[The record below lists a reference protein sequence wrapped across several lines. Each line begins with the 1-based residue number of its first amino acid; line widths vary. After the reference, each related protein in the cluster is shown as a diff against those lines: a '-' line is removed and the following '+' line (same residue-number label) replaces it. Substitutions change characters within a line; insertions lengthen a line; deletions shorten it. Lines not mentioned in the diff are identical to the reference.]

1 MNRHSINIIRLT
13 LLLLF
18 LATVVHAQKN
28 YRTSELKRLATVV
41 SLPEDSIRNGY
52 NHPVTG
58 NLQLTVYCQANT
70 IEHIGLYLFADEMR
84 SLSKSPVFDFLERY
98 FLQLRFPPTMKT
110 ARNMLRDDQFKFLIG
125 SINTVSELQLTDAF
139 TLDFDKNRYVAT
151 WSRDDQKILSVTFP
165 VEYELI
171 SGENKIE
178 AENNLQ
184 ADIQRTVIKN
194 DAEDGSRLFSHYI
207 SKDITSRLYYKNDS
221 LVSDS
226 RHPAETL
233 ANIMLSLKAPG
244 DYSIRMTQVSY
255 GFRKDVFEVPL
266 RQWITFCR
274 ESGCKLYFGIDNIS
288 ADGTVNAVVFAVN
301 ESENYNH
308 VLTVSASPQ
317 LLASRSGAVEAH
329 LYSYVPTHNVMSLF
343 GKYRKSNPKTFVRK

>member
-1 MNRHSINIIRLT
+1 M
-13 LLLLF
+13 LLLLPM
-18 LATVVHAQKN
+18 ATAVHAQKS
-28 YRTSELKRLATVV
+28 YRTSELKRLAAVV

-58 NLQLTVYCQANT
+58 NLKMTVFCQSNT
-70 IEHIGLYLFADEMR
+70 IEHIGVYLFADEVR
-84 SLSKSPVFDFLERY
+84 ALSKSPIFDFLERY

-110 ARNMLRDDQFKFLIG
+110 ARNMLRDDQFKFLTG
-125 SINTVSELQLTDAF
+125 TINTVNELRLTDAF
-139 TLDFDKNRYVAT
+139 TFDYDKNRYVAT
-151 WSRDDQKILSVTFP
+151 WSRDGKKLLSVTFP

-184 ADIQRTVIKN
+184 ADIQRTVVKKDN
-194 DAEDGSRLFSHYI
+194 KEGSRLFSHYI

-233 ANIMLSLKAPG
+233 ANMMLSLKAPG
-244 DYSIRMTQVSY
+244 DYSIRLTQMSY
-255 GFRKDVFEVPL
+255 GFRKNVFEVPL
-266 RQWITFCR
+266 RQWIAFCQ
-274 ESGCKLYFGIDNIS
+274 ESGCKLYYGIDNIS
-288 ADGTVNAVVFAVN
+288 ADGTVNAVVIAVN

-308 VLTVSASPQ
+308 VLTVCASPQ
-317 LLASRSGAVEAH
+317 LLANRRGTVEAH

-343 GKYRKSNPKTFVRK
+343 GKYRKSNPKTFARK